1 MRMRVPFLA
10 NVIDERFL
18 THRLRS
24 TSYMGMAGAVTSLGL
39 FLYRH
44 YANNVWN
51 WDLFAVGATMALTK
65 LAFMTWY
72 RLTD

>member
-1 MRMRVPFLA
+1 MKVPFFDS
-10 NVIDERFL
+10 VIDERFL

-24 TSYMGMAGAVTSLGL
+24 TSYMGMAGALASFAL
-39 FLYRH
+39 FMYRH
-44 YANNVWN
+44 YANGVWS
-51 WDLFAVGATMALTK
+51 WDLFAVLATMALTK